1 MEYLWQ
7 ILEPDADQLMTSVM
21 DLKGISLSLLGKPD
35 LLGIVQMFV
44 SVMDSHFP
52 QRGHKMLLINSPKW
66 FGTVYKLVS
75 PLLREETKSKIF
87 IYSKGKKQDEALK
100 TLLHECGGDVRDL
113 TSIEPHE
120 MEKDLRSF
128 VSSSLQ

>member
-1 MEYLWQ
+1 
-7 ILEPDADQLMTSVM
+7 
-21 DLKGISLSLLGKPD
+21 
-35 LLGIVQMFV
+35 
-44 SVMDSHFP
+44 
-52 QRGHKMLLINSPKW
+52 MLLINSPKW

-120 MEKDLRSF
+120 MEKDLRNF
-128 VSSSLQ
+128 VSNSSAIRLCQQRSLVHVFAH